1 MKIIVT
7 GGCGFIGSNFIKT
20 CLKKKY
26 KILNIDKITYAGNLQ
41 NLKGVK
47 DNKNYFFLKKDIIN
61 RDLKKNI
68 INFKPDA
75 IVHFAA
81 ETHVDR
87 SINSSRAFLE
97 TNILGTFNLLEIVRS
112 SRRKIRFL
120 HISTDEV
127 YGDLGKTKKKFT
139 INSKYAPSSP
149 YSASKA
155 SADHLVNAWQRTY
168 GIDSLIV
175 NCSNNYGPYQFP
187 EKLIPHSILCLL
199 QNKKIPIYGKGN
211 QVRDWLFVEDHC
223 DAIEQVLKKGATG
236 ETYLIGGDNEIN
248 NINLIKKIIKKF
260 LEIKKNKKKIS
271 LYNFIKFVKDRP
283 GHDIRYRV
291 DTSLIFNSFKWRP
304 ATSLDKGINK
314 TVKWYIENLEW
325 IKNSLNKK
333 NKIKVRP

>member
-7 GGCGFIGSNFIKT
+7 GGCGFIGSNFIKK

-26 KILNIDKITYAGNLQ
+26 QILNIDKITYAGSLQ
-41 NLKGVK
+41 NLNKFER
-47 DNKNYFFLKKDIIN
+47 NKNYSFLKKDIIDSN
-61 RDLKKNI
+61 LKKNFTS
-68 INFKPDA
+68 FKPDA

-81 ETHVDR
+81 ETHVDK
-87 SINSSRAFLE
+87 SIKSSRAFLE
-97 TNILGTFNLLEIVRS
+97 TNILGTFNLLEIVRTS
-112 SRRKIRFL
+112 KKKIRFL

-155 SADHLVNAWQRTY
+155 SSDHLVNAWHRTY

-199 QNKKIPIYGKGN
+199 KNKQIPIYGNGT
-211 QVRDWLFVEDHC
+211 QIRDWIFVEDHC
-223 DAIEQVLKKGATG
+223 DAIEQVLKKGVSG
-236 ETYLIGGDNEIN
+236 ETYLIGGNNEIN

-260 LEIKKNKKKIS
+260 LEIKKNKNKKS
-271 LYNFIKFVKDRP
+271 FYDFIKFVKDRP

-291 DTSLIFNSFKWRP
+291 DTSLIFSRLKWRP
-304 ATSLDKGINK
+304 TTSLDKGIDI
-314 TVKWYIENLEW
+314 TVKWYLENLDW
-325 IKNSLNKK
+325 IKNIINKK
-333 NKIKVRP
+333 T